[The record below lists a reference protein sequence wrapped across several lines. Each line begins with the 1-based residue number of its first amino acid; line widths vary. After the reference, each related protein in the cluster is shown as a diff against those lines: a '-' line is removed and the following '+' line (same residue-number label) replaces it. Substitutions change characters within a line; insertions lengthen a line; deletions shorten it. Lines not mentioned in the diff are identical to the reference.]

1 MRPELEGLV
10 LLSLGVIVLTVSVYA
25 LGNTQEPLRFPETD
39 NPSLCDRLFTI
50 ISGVVAGTA
59 MAGMG
64 ALKFRR
70 NERVK
75 AALGLVKKAEK
86 YLEEGS
92 ERIPAKYNALTY
104 VLRALKCVKSA
115 AALLEEVERELE
127 ESEREGGK
135 EEKRERGEREE
146 ESEREREGEEDV
158 RAAEGEG
165 GAGRSGGGDGDR
177 GERGSAD
184 DRRRGEARE
193 VSSDGGGGAEGR
205 EREED
210 RGGSGAG

>member
-127 ESEREGGK
+127 ESEKEGGK
-135 EEKRERGEREE
+135 EERRERGKREE
-146 ESEREREGEEDV
+146 EDEREGEEGV

-210 RGGSGAG
+210 RGGPGAG